1 MRPVRRGFSPLG
13 QDYVDYQEAKPDL
26 VARLGPYC
34 SFCER
39 PVLTQLAVEHIQ
51 PKGLP
56 QYTHLIGRWTNF
68 LLACVNCNSTKKDK
82 NVVLADVLLPDRDNT
97 FAAFRYLPDG
107 GIEPSTQATVNSLQ
121 ALANK
126 TLKLT
131 GLDKAA
137 INTLDENGKRVAL
150 DRMSQRMEAWLAA
163 EESKIDLQ
171 NNPDNV
177 LLRDYVVKLAQK
189 TGFFSV
195 WLAVFA
201 SDNDMKSRLIDAFP
215 GTRSSG
221 CFDANGL
228 SISPALNPDGLA
240 NGSKI

>member
-1 MRPVRRGFSPLG
+1 MRPVRRGVSPQTL
-13 QDYVDYQEAKPDL
+13 DYVDYQDAKPDL

-39 PVLTQLAVEHIQ
+39 PVLTQLAVEHVQ

-56 QYTHLIGRWTNF
+56 QYAHLIGRWNNF

-97 FAAFRYLPDG
+97 WAAFHYLSDG
-107 GIEPSTQATVNSLQ
+107 SIEPSAQAAACGLQ
-121 ALANK
+121 AIAND

-137 INTLDENGKRVAL
+137 ANTVDENGKRVAL

-163 EESKIDLQ
+163 EESKSDLQ

-177 LLRDYVVKLAQK
+177 MLRSYVVKLAQK
-189 TGFFSV
+189 TGFFSI
-195 WLAVFA
+195 WMTVFA
-201 SDNDMKSRLIDAFP
+201 GDNDMKSRLIDAFS
-215 GTRSSG
+215 GTGASG
-221 CFDANGL
+221 CFDANGAT
-228 SISPALNPDGLA
+228 ISPAPNPDQLA
-240 NGSKI
+240 EGGKI

>member
-1 MRPVRRGFSPLG
+1 MRPVRRGVSPLA
-13 QDYVDYQEAKPDL
+13 QDFADYQDAKPDL
-26 VARLGPYC
+26 VARLGPFC

-56 QYTHLIGRWTNF
+56 QHAHLIGRWHNL

-97 FAAFRYLPDG
+97 WQAFRYLPDG
-107 GIEPSTQATVNSLQ
+107 SIEPSAQAMAAGLQ
-121 ALANK
+121 AIAGH

-163 EESKIDLQ
+163 EEAKRDLQ
-171 NNPDNV
+171 NNPDNIA
-177 LLRDYVVKLAQK
+177 LRSYVIKLAQK
-189 TGFFSV
+189 TGFFSI
-195 WLAVFA
+195 WMTVFA
-201 SDNDMKSRLIDAFP
+201 DDNDMASKLIDAFP
-215 GTRSSG
+215 GTRASG
-221 CFDANGL
+221 CFGANGAT
-228 SISPALNPDGLA
+228 ISPAQNPDQLA
-240 NGSKI
+240 DGGKI